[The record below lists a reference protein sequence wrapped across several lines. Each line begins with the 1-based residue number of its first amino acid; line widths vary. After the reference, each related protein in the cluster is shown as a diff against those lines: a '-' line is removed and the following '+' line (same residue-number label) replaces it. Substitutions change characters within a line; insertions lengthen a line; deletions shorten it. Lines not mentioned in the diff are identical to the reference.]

1 VSGRRLARLG
11 VFGLGAAVLLY
22 LGANL
27 ALAGVFMLLLTHPGC
42 PQPIP
47 LDPEFPAPQIVRLHT
62 PDNLDLPA
70 WYYPPRNGAA
80 VIAFG
85 SMQGALGESL
95 PPVGFLLRKGYG
107 VLQLGSRAYAHP
119 PAAVTLGAEEV
130 LDGQAAV
137 EFLAHRP
144 EVQRIGAFGF
154 SMGAAGAIRTAA
166 SQPRILAV
174 AAEGGYPNLGESL
187 ARPGVQP
194 AVTYFELNLVW
205 IYRLLCGCDPWQI
218 SPIDDLPR
226 LAPRAVLLIFGEKE
240 AENNQ
245 AHEQYRAAGEPRALW
260 IVPGGDHGTN
270 YAQDPQAYA
279 AQVSAFFD
287 RYLLDGR

>member
-1 VSGRRLARLG
+1 
-11 VFGLGAAVLLY
+11 
-22 LGANL
+22 
-27 ALAGVFMLLLTHPGC
+27 
-42 PQPIP
+42 
-47 LDPEFPAPQIVRLHT
+47 
-62 PDNLDLPA
+62 
-70 WYYPPRNGAA
+70 
-80 VIAFG
+80 
-85 SMQGALGESL
+85 
-95 PPVGFLLRKGYG
+95 
-107 VLQLGSRAYAHP
+107 
-119 PAAVTLGAEEV
+119 
-130 LDGQAAV
+130 V